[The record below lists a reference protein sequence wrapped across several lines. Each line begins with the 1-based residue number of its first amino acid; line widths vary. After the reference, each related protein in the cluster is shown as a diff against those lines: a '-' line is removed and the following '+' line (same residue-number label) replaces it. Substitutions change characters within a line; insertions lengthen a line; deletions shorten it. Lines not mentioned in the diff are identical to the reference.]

1 MLLEAAREA
10 FVSMGYHGAGMDA
23 IADIARVSKPVLYQ
37 HFPGKLELYLAV
49 LDESTESLVAAVRT
63 ALGSTHDNAR
73 RVQATIEAYFAFV
86 ADDSAAF
93 KLIFES
99 DLTNEPEVGRRVS
112 RANEMCAEMI
122 SAVIAQD
129 TDLGQEEAMI
139 LGTGLTGLAQT
150 AARHWLATGSL
161 ISQKAAARDLY
172 QLAWRGIS
180 GFPLTHPPVPK
191 AGSDPDPAG
200 GQPTEPGAGGQP
212 VGDPAPDPSQTPRP
226 KAGNAPKE
234 QPHGGSNRRSGRTP
248 GTGTGEQ

>member
-1 MLLEAAREA
+1 
-10 FVSMGYHGAGMDA
+10 
-23 IADIARVSKPVLYQ
+23 
-37 HFPGKLELYLAV
+37 V

-63 ALGSTHDNAR
+63 ALESTHDNAR

-99 DLTNEPEVGRRVS
+99 DLTNEPEVGRRVN

-122 SAVIAQD
+122 SAVIAED

-161 ISQKAAARDLY
+161 ITQKAAARDLY

-180 GFPLTHPPVPK
+180 GFPLTHPPASKPV
-191 AGSDPDPAG
+191 AESDLAA
-200 GQPTEPGAGGQP
+200 E
-212 VGDPAPDPSQTPRP
+212 PAPLDPRHAGDRAPTSSQPARP

-248 GTGTGEQ
+248 GIGAGEQRNP